1 MSLLIALLAC
11 LGHVVEPPFHV
22 RIHAGSID
30 RVNSIVS
37 FPMPGTV
44 APGHYVAKS
53 ESGDEFRIQVDA
65 ASTGWVL
72 VPQLN
77 AGTELHLTLNPGSY
91 SASGDTGARV
101 TQMTSTLALSAS
113 GREILQFYHRENHP
127 PDSLGPVYRRGGY
140 IHPVRTPSGTVLTG
154 HLDGPYHMHHSGIWS
169 AWTNTQFQGR
179 KPDFWNAQLLS
190 ARVDIDTLL
199 ATWSGAVH
207 AGFQSVN
214 RFTDLTTGSPVTA
227 LLEHWDVRAY
237 AIPATAGVFVF
248 DVTLTQT
255 VSPGAP
261 LVLPEY
267 LYGGVGFRGH
277 PDWNDTLTTTILTS
291 EGLGRLDGH
300 ATRARWAH
308 FGGWTDGKL
317 GGVAIMGHPSNVR
330 FPQPMRIHPTMPFF
344 NFAPTQLGEMSI
356 QPGKPYV
363 VRYRYVTYDGEP
375 DAVLIER
382 MWTDFAF
389 PPSVSVDR

>member
-1 MSLLIALLAC
+1 MSFLFALLILLSLCA
-11 LGHVVEPPFHV
+11 EPPLHI
-22 RIHAGSID
+22 RIHSGSID

-37 FPMPGTV
+37 FSVPQTVTPGIY
-44 APGHYVAKS
+44 ASKS
-53 ESGDEFRIQVDA
+53 ASGESFAIQVDG

-72 VPQLN
+72 VPLLKAN
-77 AGTELHLTLNPGSY
+77 SELHLTLNPALPA
-91 SASGDTGARV
+91 ASGGTVQAKE
-101 TQMTSTLALSAS
+101 TPSTIVLSAS
-113 GREILQFYHRENHP
+113 GREILQFFHRENQP

-154 HLDGPYHMHHSGIWS
+154 HLNGPYHMHHSGIWS
-169 AWTNTQFQGR
+169 AWTNTEFQGR
-179 KPDFWNAQLLS
+179 KPDFWNAQLLRG
-190 ARVDIDTLL
+190 RVDIDSLL
-199 ATWSGAVH
+199 ASWSGAVH

-227 LLEHWDVRAY
+227 LLELWDVRAY
-237 AIPATAGVFVF
+237 AIPESAGMFVF

-255 VSPGAP
+255 VSPGAA

-308 FGGWTDGKL
+308 FGGWSDGKL
-317 GGVAIMGHPSNVR
+317 GGVAIMGHPTNFR

-375 DAVLIER
+375 DAALIER

-389 PPSVSVDR
+389 PPSVSVGR